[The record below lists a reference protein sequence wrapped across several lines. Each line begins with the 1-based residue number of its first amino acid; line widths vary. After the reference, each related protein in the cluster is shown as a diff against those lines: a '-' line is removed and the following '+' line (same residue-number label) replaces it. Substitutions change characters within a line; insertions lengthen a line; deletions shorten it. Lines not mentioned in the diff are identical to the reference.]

1 MIFVRE
7 KEREKE
13 RKRGGKE
20 GIKEGRKRA
29 MEKEGGKGRRKGGT
43 KKKVGARGRF
53 PDIQGQM
60 SKSHT
65 YMWGIWFTLRAESF
79 LDSGP

>member
-1 MIFVRE
+1 MIIFVRE
-7 KEREKE
+7 KEREE

-20 GIKEGRKRA
+20 RRKEGRK
-29 MEKEGGKGRRKGGT
+29 EEGREELRRKWEQE
-43 KKKVGARGRF
+43 VAF

-79 LDSGP
+79 LGSGP

>member
-20 GIKEGRKRA
+20 GIKEEREQWKRKEER
-29 MEKEGGKGRRKGGT
+29 EGGREELRRKWGQE
-43 KKKVGARGRF
+43 VAF

-79 LDSGP
+79 LGSGP